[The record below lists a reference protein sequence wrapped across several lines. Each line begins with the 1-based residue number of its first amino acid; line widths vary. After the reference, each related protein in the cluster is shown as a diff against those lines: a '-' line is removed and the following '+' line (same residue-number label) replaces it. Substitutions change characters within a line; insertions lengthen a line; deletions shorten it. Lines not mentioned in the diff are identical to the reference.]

1 MIAHRTITNQKKDC
15 RLATR
20 QEKRHRKTERKAKEM
35 KRKIKIGGVW
45 LTLEDLKELESILE
59 MQETTD
65 KEPKGKYSYTSN
77 SDIEYNYK
85 IDEEYDVIL
94 EEIRR

>member
-1 MIAHRTITNQKKDC
+1 
-15 RLATR
+15 
-20 QEKRHRKTERKAKEM
+20 M

-45 LTLEDLKELESILE
+45 LVLEDLKELESILE
-59 MQETTD
+59 VQETTD
-65 KEPKGKYSYTSN
+65 KEPKGEYFYTSD
-77 SDIEYNYK
+77 SDAEYIYK

>member
-1 MIAHRTITNQKKDC
+1 
-15 RLATR
+15 
-20 QEKRHRKTERKAKEM
+20 M
-35 KRKIKIGGVW
+35 KRKMKIGGVW

-65 KEPKGKYSYTSN
+65 KEPKGEYCYT
-77 SDIEYNYK
+77 SDIEYTYI
-85 IDEEYDVIL
+85 IDEEFDVIL

>member
-1 MIAHRTITNQKKDC
+1 
-15 RLATR
+15 
-20 QEKRHRKTERKAKEM
+20 M
-35 KRKIKIGGVW
+35 KRKIKIGGMW

-59 MQETTD
+59 VQETTD
-65 KEPKGKYSYTSN
+65 KEQKGEYCYTSVSNIEYSYR
-77 SDIEYNYK
+77 

>member
-1 MIAHRTITNQKKDC
+1 
-15 RLATR
+15 
-20 QEKRHRKTERKAKEM
+20 M
-35 KRKIKIGGVW
+35 KRFIKIGGIW
-45 LTLEDLKELESILE
+45 LTVEDLKELEKILE

-77 SDIEYNYK
+77 SNTEYIYK
-85 IDEEYDVIL
+85 IDDEYDVIL

>member
-1 MIAHRTITNQKKDC
+1 
-15 RLATR
+15 
-20 QEKRHRKTERKAKEM
+20 M

-45 LTLEDLKELESILE
+45 LALEDLKELERILAV
-59 MQETTD
+59 QETTD
-65 KEPKGKYSYTSN
+65 KEPKGKYSYTSD

>member
-1 MIAHRTITNQKKDC
+1 
-15 RLATR
+15 
-20 QEKRHRKTERKAKEM
+20 M

-59 MQETTD
+59 FQETTD
-65 KEPKGKYSYTSN
+65 KEPKGKYCYTSD
-77 SDIEYNYK
+77 SDIEYNYR
-85 IDEEYDVIL
+85 IDEESDVIL